1 MAIKVIDLFS
11 GPGGLGEGFASLENG
26 LAFHIGVSAEMD
38 PAAHSTLT
46 LRAFFRL
53 AKKWGD
59 RKALDAYYAFC
70 NASEP
75 GHPCVSAPLLW
86 EAALQEARQLTLGDP
101 ASNETLDKVIAG
113 QKLSGD
119 NTILIGGPPCQAYSL
134 VGRAR
139 NSGKAGYVPEDDH
152 RHYLYRQYLRIVGK
166 TRPVAF
172 VMENVKGIL
181 SSTVGGRR
189 IFHDILT
196 DLHDPVLATT
206 GRRGPRYV
214 IHSLSTDTKFEN
226 GMDLID
232 LDPRDF
238 IIKAEEYGIPQARH
252 RVILLGIREDIAVTS
267 TRLRKKNQVT
277 VRDAL
282 FGIPALRSGLSKG
295 DSPTEWAA
303 RISSIGAK
311 LAQDARTADMNEIA
325 ESLSSACQSID
336 TGLQTGALRFPK
348 SECGPSSVEPSRF
361 SHWVTDTRVKVWLNH
376 VARPHMD
383 SDLGRYLYA
392 SVYASVTG
400 RSPRGHAEFALPDLA
415 PAHANWTS
423 GKFVDRFKVQR
434 FDLPSSTITSHIS
447 KDGHYFIHPDP
458 RQCRSLSVREAA
470 RLQTFPDNYFFQGG
484 RTQQFHQ
491 VGNAVPPLLAH
502 CIAVVVKRVTSQ

>member
-1 MAIKVIDLFS
+1 MKVIDLFS

-26 LAFHIGVSAEMD
+26 SAFHIGVSAEMD
-38 PAAHSTLT
+38 AAAHSTLT

-53 AKKWGD
+53 AKKSGD
-59 RKALDAYYAFC
+59 QKALESYYASC
-70 NASEP
+70 NSPEY
-75 GHPCVSAPLLW
+75 GHPCVTSPLLW
-86 EAALQEARQLTLGDP
+86 EAARQEARQLTLGDP
-101 ASNETLDKVIAG
+101 ASNETLDRIIAG
-113 QKLSGD
+113 QKLGGD
-119 NTILIGGPPCQAYSL
+119 DTVLIGGPPCQAYSL

-139 NSGKAGYVPEDDH
+139 NSGKAGYIPEDDH

-166 TRPVAF
+166 TRPAAF

-196 DLHDPVLATT
+196 DLHDPVRATT
-206 GRRGPRYV
+206 GKRGPRYV
-214 IHSLSTDTKFEN
+214 IHSLSTDTKFEY
-226 GMDLID
+226 GMDPAD

-238 IIKAEEYGIPQARH
+238 IVKAEEYGIPQARH

-267 TRLRKKNQVT
+267 TRLLKKNQVT

-311 LAQDARTADMNEIA
+311 LAQDAQAADMIEIA
-325 ESLSSACQSID
+325 ESLSSVCSSID

-348 SECGPSSVEPSRF
+348 HGYEPSSVEPSSF
-361 SHWVTDTRVKVWLNH
+361 SHWVADTRVKVWLNH

-400 RSPRGHAEFALPDLA
+400 RSPRGHAEFSLPDLA
-415 PAHANWTS
+415 PAHANWKS

-434 FDLPSSTITSHIS
+434 FDQPSSTITSHIS

-502 CIAVVVKRVTSQ
+502 RIASVVKRVTSQ

>member
-1 MAIKVIDLFS
+1 MKVIDLFS

-26 LAFHIGVSAEMD
+26 SAFHIGVSAEMD
-38 PAAHSTLT
+38 AAAHSTLT

-53 AKKWGD
+53 AKKSGD
-59 RKALDAYYAFC
+59 RKALETYYAYC
-70 NASEP
+70 NAPEN
-75 GHPCVSAPLLW
+75 GHPFVSAPLLW
-86 EAALQEARQLTLGDP
+86 EAARQEARQLTLGDP
-101 ASNETLDKVIAG
+101 ASNETLDKIITG
-113 QKLSGD
+113 QRLGGD
-119 NTILIGGPPCQAYSL
+119 DTVLIGGPPCQAYSL

-152 RHYLYRQYLRIVGK
+152 RHFLYRQYLRIVGK
-166 TRPVAF
+166 TKPAAF

-196 DLHDPVLATT
+196 DLHDPVRATT
-206 GRRGPRYV
+206 GKRGPRYV
-214 IHSLSTDTKFEN
+214 IHSLSTDTKFEE
-226 GMDLID
+226 GMDPAN

-252 RVILLGIREDIAVTS
+252 RVILLGIREDIVVTS

-295 DSPTEWAA
+295 DSPVEWAA

-311 LAQDARTADMNEIA
+311 LAQDAQAVGMYAIA
-325 ESLSSACQSID
+325 ESLSSVCRSID
-336 TGLQTGALRFPK
+336 TGLQTGALRIPK
-348 SECGPSSVEPSRF
+348 NGSEPSSVESTRF
-361 SHWVTDTRVKVWLNH
+361 SHWVADTRVKVWLNH

-400 RSPRGHAEFALPDLA
+400 RSPRGHAEFSLPDLA
-415 PAHANWTS
+415 PAHANWKS

-434 FDLPSSTITSHIS
+434 FDQPSSTITSHIS

-491 VGNAVPPLLAH
+491 VGNAVPPLLAYG
-502 CIAVVVKRVTSQ
+502 IASVVKRVTTQ

>member
-1 MAIKVIDLFS
+1 MTMKVIDLFS

-26 LAFHIGVSAEMD
+26 SAFHIEVSAEMD
-38 PAAHSTLT
+38 TAAHSTLV

-53 AKKWGD
+53 AKKSGD
-59 RKALDAYYAFC
+59 RRALESYYAFC
-70 NASEP
+70 NSPEYD
-75 GHPCVSAPLLW
+75 HPSISTPLLW
-86 EAALQEARQLTLGDP
+86 EAARQEARQLTLGDP
-101 ASNETLDKVIAG
+101 ASNETLDNIISK
-113 QKLSGD
+113 QKLGGD
-119 NTILIGGPPCQAYSL
+119 DTILIGGPPCQAYSL

-139 NSGKAGYVPEDDH
+139 NNGKADYIPEDDH

-166 TRPVAF
+166 TRPAAF

-189 IFHDILT
+189 IFHDILN
-196 DLHDPVLATT
+196 DLRDPVLATT
-206 GRRGPRYV
+206 GKRGPRYV
-214 IHSLSTDTKFEN
+214 IHSLSSDTKFEE
-226 GMDLID
+226 GMNPSD

-238 IIKAEEYGIPQARH
+238 IVKAEEYGIPQARH
-252 RVILLGIREDIAVTS
+252 RVILLGVREDIVVTS

-282 FGIPALRSGLSKG
+282 IGIPRLRSGLSKD
-295 DSPTEWAA
+295 DSPMEWAA
-303 RISSIGAK
+303 RISSIGGK
-311 LAQDARTADMNEIA
+311 LADSARAAGMNAIA
-325 ESLSSACQSID
+325 ESLNSVRSSID
-336 TGLQTGALRFPK
+336 TALDTGALRYPK
-348 SECGPSSVEPSRF
+348 NGYGSSCVEPSSF
-361 SHWVTDTRVKVWLNH
+361 SHWVADTRIKVWLNH

-400 RSPRGHAEFALPDLA
+400 RSPRGHTEFALPDLA
-415 PAHANWTS
+415 PAHANWKS

-434 FDLPSSTITSHIS
+434 FDQPSSTITSHIS

-458 RQCRSLSVREAA
+458 LQCRSLSAREAA

-491 VGNAVPPLLAH
+491 VGNAVPPLLANR
-502 CIAVVVKRVTSQ
+502 IAATVRRITSQ